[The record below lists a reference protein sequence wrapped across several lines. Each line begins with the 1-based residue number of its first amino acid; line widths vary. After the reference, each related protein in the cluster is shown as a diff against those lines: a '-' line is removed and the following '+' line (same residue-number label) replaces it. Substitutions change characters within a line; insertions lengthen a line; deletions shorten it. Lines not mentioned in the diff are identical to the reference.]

1 MASVLSGPGLRFLY
15 RSEEGVIDR
24 RVWWLG
30 VAPLASVLVLL
41 NLGWRALAPYA
52 GRGLDERAFLD
63 PLTLAAYVY
72 LLVMAFATILIAVC
86 FVVLSMKRLRDRGRP
101 PGLAGALPL
110 AALLAGAGA
119 WLEPQVGGGTVST
132 LSMAAFAFLVVATV
146 WTVVE
151 MGVLPG
157 RDGEEP

>member
-41 NLGWRALAPYA
+41 NLGWRVLAPYA

-63 PLTLAAYVY
+63 PLTLAAYIY

-86 FVVLSMKRLRDRGRP
+86 FVILSMKRLRDRGRP

-110 AALLAGAGA
+110 AALLAAAGA

-132 LSMAAFAFLVVATV
+132 LNMAAFAFLVVAVV